1 MITPYLSFPVGPT
14 TLSILPS
21 RSAQVSRSLEYSW
34 EHGLPGSMITYC
46 LNLDISKMEMIGNFD
61 SDNVDE
67 P

>member
-1 MITPYLSFPVGPT
+1 MDSG
-14 TLSILPS
+14 
-21 RSAQVSRSLEYSW
+21 AK
-34 EHGLPGSMITYC
+34 LPGSMITYC